1 MTRTAKIIFRLTPD
15 ELAQVTATAAAD
27 HMMPAS
33 WVRKLVLDECDRR
46 EHPRTLVDSR
56 EPYHYQPKE
65 S

>member
-15 ELAQVTATAAAD
+15 EHAQVAATAAAD

-46 EHPRTLVDSR
+46 ENPRVLVD
-56 EPYHYQPKE
+56 PGDTYATKE